1 MENSVRSAA
10 AVPGRKASSG
20 SRADEDAKQQIRD
33 FLGDRGNRALRRI
46 WRGGKWRWTMTPGL
60 WPKIPSTGTGTLEA
74 EQACKGRWGTEQ
86 GVRILFLT
94 Y

>member
-10 AVPGRKASSG
+10 AFPGRKASSG
-20 SRADEDAKQQIRD
+20 SRVDEDAKQQIRD

-46 WRGGKWRWTMTPGL
+46 WSMTPGF

-74 EQACKGRWGTEQ
+74 EQACKGRWGKEQ

-94 Y
+94 C